1 MKGAGHKHTHNLMPH
16 AHIPSGNL
24 GKCQK
29 DCSGPWLAESLLAN
43 GKIHKHLRKNMK
55 AAGHDHFTG
64 CSIIKCSVQR
74 NQFIVAKE

>member
-43 GKIHKHLRKNMK
+43 GKIHKYL
-55 AAGHDHFTG
+55 
-64 CSIIKCSVQR
+64 
-74 NQFIVAKE
+74 